1 MEQETKM
8 VFIAFASMTNYSNWK
23 CQIALAANL
32 AAVKSA
38 AMYLKKFKLVKN
50 RQRPDFCYA
59 YELKTDERKYSI
71 FTMNG
76 GQTFLASV
84 EEPRLD
90 GRWYSE
96 FSETHNTV
104 EECLE
109 ALGRFNCR

>member
-1 MEQETKM
+1 MENKISNETK
-8 VFIAFASMTNYSNWK
+8 N
-23 CQIALAANL
+23 ANDANTVL

-38 AMYLKKFKLVKN
+38 AMDLKKFKLVKN

-59 YELKTDERKYSI
+59 YEQKTDERKYSI

-76 GQTFLASV
+76 GKTFLASV

-96 FSETHNTV
+96 FSETHNSV

>member
-1 MEQETKM
+1 MTEQNLKDEGQKAILPNP
-8 VFIAFASMTNYSNWK
+8 V
-23 CQIALAANL
+23 L

-38 AMYLKKFKLVKN
+38 AMDLKKFKLVKN
-50 RQRPDFCYA
+50 RQRPDFCYV
-59 YELKTDERKYSI
+59 YEQKTDERKYSI

-76 GQTFLASV
+76 GKTFLASV

-96 FSETHNTV
+96 FSETHNSV